1 MNPLAV
7 DLNEKITSVNSN
19 VYEMLSDLGK
29 RIYFPSKGILSQSA
43 EAKKLAKKYNA
54 SIGTALESGKAM
66 YLGSVM
72 DSIPGF
78 SPDEALLYV
87 PSQGSP
93 ELRELWRKKNLQDNP
108 DLQGVACSLPV
119 VTNGLSGALSL
130 TADLFVNPGDTVLLP
145 DMNWDNY
152 LLNFE
157 DRCGAKLQFFKFFAG
172 KGLDLDAFR
181 AGLAAQPAGGK
192 VLVILNF
199 PNNPSGY
206 TATEEEGAAMAQA
219 LLETAER
226 GVKVIALV
234 DDAYYGLFFSPEA
247 MKQSIFCKLAGKHPR
262 LLAVKADAATK
273 EVYVWGLRIGFL
285 TFSVGGAG
293 ENSPLYAALEAKA
306 SGLIRSTISNGSA
319 LSQKIVCKALSNP
332 EFYVQRSGKAALMS
346 TRAGKVREVLAS
358 HAEYAQHFV
367 AYPFNS
373 GYFMCLQLKKV
384 NSEALRKQLLNQYG
398 VGTIAITASNLRIAF
413 SCLEEGEIE
422 ELFALIYKACCDL
435 APV

>member
-1 MNPLAV
+1 MNPLA
-7 DLNEKITSVNSN
+7 LEQNEKIISVNPV
-19 VYEMLSDLGK
+19 VYEMLSELGK

-43 EAKKLAKKYNA
+43 EAKKLAKKFNA

-66 YLGSVM
+66 YLNSVM
-72 DSIPGF
+72 DSISGV
-78 SPDEALLYV
+78 SPNDALLYA
-87 PSQGSP
+87 PSQGTL
-93 ELRELWRKKNLQDNP
+93 ELRELWRKKNLHDNP
-108 DLQGVACSLPV
+108 DLEGVACSLPV
-119 VTNGLSGALSL
+119 VTNGLSGALSVA
-130 TADLFVNPGDTVLLP
+130 ADLFVNPGDTVLLP

-157 DRCGAKLQFFKFFAG
+157 DRCGANLQYFKFFAG
-172 KGLDLDAFR
+172 DGLDLDAFR
-181 AGLAAQPAGGK
+181 AALAAQPAGGK

-199 PNNPSGY
+199 PNNPTGY
-206 TATEEEGAAMAQA
+206 TATEAEGTAMAQA

-226 GVKVIALV
+226 GVNVIAIA
-234 DDAYYGLFFSPEA
+234 DDAYYGLFFTPDA

-262 LLAVKADAATK
+262 LMAVKADAATK

-293 ENSPLYAALEAKA
+293 ENSPLYAALETKA
-306 SGLIRSTISNGSA
+306 SGVIRSTISNACA
-319 LSQKIVCKALSNP
+319 LSQKIVSNALNNP
-332 EFYVQRSGKAALMS
+332 EFYAQRAAKVDLMGR
-346 TRAGKVREVLAS
+346 RAGKVREVLDS

-373 GYFMCLQLKKV
+373 GYFMCLKLKTV
-384 NSEALRKQLLNQYG
+384 NSEVLRKQLLTQYG
-398 VGTIAITASNLRIAF
+398 VGTISITATNLRIAF

-435 APV
+435 TPA